1 MKYQVQEN
9 CLTVF
14 LPHEL
19 DHHNAE
25 EIRKES
31 DHLIERN
38 HIRYVI
44 FDFAETNFMDSS
56 GIGVI
61 MGRYKRIYMLGGEV
75 CAVHANERMK
85 KILTM
90 SGVTKIMQIY
100 EEEKQMENTNEMQLI
115 FDSRSSNESFAR
127 VTVAAFM
134 TSLNPTVEEVS
145 DVKTAVS
152 EAVTNAIIHG
162 YESEVHNIYIRCRTE
177 GKTLYLEIED
187 EGKGIEDV
195 KQAMEPL
202 FTTKPELERS
212 GMGFSFMEAF
222 MDKLEVESVPGK
234 GTTVK
239 MEKTIGKG
247 RRLWTT
253 QSL

>member
-1 MKYQVQEN
+1 
-9 CLTVF
+9 
-14 LPHEL
+14 
-19 DHHNAE
+19 
-25 EIRKES
+25 
-31 DHLIERN
+31 
-38 HIRYVI
+38 
-44 FDFAETNFMDSS
+44 
-56 GIGVI
+56 
-61 MGRYKRIYMLGGEV
+61 
-75 CAVHANERMK
+75 
-85 KILTM
+85 
-90 SGVTKIMQIY
+90 
-100 EEEKQMENTNEMQLI
+100 MENTNEMQVI

-162 YESEVHNIYIRCRTE
+162 YECEIHNIYIKCRTE
-177 GKTLYLEIED
+177 GETLYLEIKD
-187 EGKGIEDV
+187 EGKGIADI

-202 FTTKPELERS
+202 YTSKPEMERS

-222 MDKLEVESVPGK
+222 MDKLEVVSAPGS
-234 GTTVK
+234 GTVVK

-247 RRLWTT
+247 RKIWTA

>member
-1 MKYQVQEN
+1 
-9 CLTVF
+9 
-14 LPHEL
+14 
-19 DHHNAE
+19 
-25 EIRKES
+25 
-31 DHLIERN
+31 
-38 HIRYVI
+38 
-44 FDFAETNFMDSS
+44 
-56 GIGVI
+56 
-61 MGRYKRIYMLGGEV
+61 
-75 CAVHANERMK
+75 
-85 KILTM
+85 
-90 SGVTKIMQIY
+90 
-100 EEEKQMENTNEMQLI
+100 MEHTNEMQLI

-162 YESEVHNIYIRCRTE
+162 YENEIHNIHIRARTE
-177 GKTLYLEIED
+177 GRTLSVEIED
-187 EGKGIEDV
+187 EGKGIEDI

-202 FTTKPELERS
+202 FTTKPELDRS

-222 MDKLEVESVPGK
+222 MDSLEVMSAPGK